1 MKKTFSLVLAVSLL
15 FLFGCTKNGTTPT
28 EITTLPADQQDV
40 PERQTYENKE
50 YNFTIQV
57 PGARTFQE
65 NVFNAVVMFKTPVT
79 EGDTITENVGIAI
92 STLDKEYTIDDYYA
106 ITKPQLEE
114 RIAWFTEI
122 SNENLDI
129 NGIQGKKLVYKGK
142 QGSYDIQWKET
153 YIIKEKTLYV
163 ITYTATVDTYE
174 QYAEKVDEIIT
185 TLEIK

>member
-114 RIAWFTEI
+114 RIA
-122 SNENLDI
+122 
-129 NGIQGKKLVYKGK
+129 
-142 QGSYDIQWKET
+142 
-153 YIIKEKTLYV
+153 
-163 ITYTATVDTYE
+163 
-174 QYAEKVDEIIT
+174 
-185 TLEIK
+185 